1 MYIYTATAATVPR
14 ILLQCWI
21 NPRRRKG
28 EPHASASHRPHRG
41 TGAVHLELQAPA
53 IVVAR
58 GTPPARSL
66 CEPEHTILPPG
77 VRWASSPPARSVTG
91 TRGVA
96 RIPVR
101 RRQLW
106 PVLFCRLIVAWTRGG
121 PVELAGGAYRGFG
134 TLGDGHAMRGA
145 VAGRSPPARPAVA
158 SVHTLSSGCAPSQT
172 FNQNMLEQ
180 HKGSQTFNDFRHTEQ
195 AAKSSPTRKL

>member
-1 MYIYTATAATVPR
+1 MRTGARDPAARGAVGAHPTCPKRNRYARGGSDPRTAAAAVARSVLP
-14 ILLQCWI
+14 
-21 NPRRRKG
+21 
-28 EPHASASHRPHRG
+28 PHRG
-41 TGAVHLELQAPA
+41 V
-53 IVVAR
+53 
-58 GTPPARSL
+58 
-66 CEPEHTILPPG
+66 EP
-77 VRWASSPPARSVTG
+77 
-91 TRGVA
+91 
-96 RIPVR
+96 
-101 RRQLW
+101 
-106 PVLFCRLIVAWTRGG
+106 WTRGG

-195 AAKSSPTRKL
+195 AAKSSPNRQSMR